1 MNRIVFEYLP
11 VLLSL
16 FLLSACGVEK
26 KIQEVT
32 VKYETELAKVRDE
45 YYGAQKEIN
54 QLNLTLAERKGENNE
69 LIRMQDK
76 FQSQI
81 DALELELQRRN
92 NQAQTEKKTLAEL
105 LSAKDSAVAVQQGKI
120 GAIEQLILTSYQEL
134 DSIAAV
140 LRDSF
145 QQFPAGLWNVEIMN
159 QRIFISL
166 QETLLFKSG
175 VYSSIEEK
183 HFKPLRI
190 VADILSRYP
199 LLFIEIT
206 GHHDNQPLPRR
217 LAMDPWDY
225 TVLRATEVAR
235 VMSREF
241 EVSSARITP
250 AGRGAFA
257 PIESNETSAG
267 QAKNRRIELT
277 LFHAVDELPK
287 KIIQLIRQ

>member
-1 MNRIVFEYLP
+1 MNRITFKYLP
-11 VLLSL
+11 SILCACV
-16 FLLSACGVEK
+16 LSACGVEK
-26 KIQEVT
+26 KIQEVS

-45 YYGAQKEIN
+45 YYVAQKEIN
-54 QLNLTLAERKGENNE
+54 QLNLSLAERKGENNE

-120 GAIEQLILTSYQEL
+120 GAIEHLILTSYQEL
-134 DSIAAV
+134 DSIASV

-145 QQFPAGLWNVEIMN
+145 QQLPAGMWNVEIVN
-159 QRIFISL
+159 QRISISL
-166 QETLLFKSG
+166 QEALLFKPG
-175 VYSSIEEK
+175 VYSRIEEK
-183 HFKPLRI
+183 HMNALRI

-199 LLFIEIT
+199 LLFIEVT
-206 GHHDNQPLPRR
+206 GHHDNQPLPRK

-235 VMSREF
+235 VLSREF

-250 AGRGAFA
+250 AGRGAFV
-257 PIESNETSAG
+257 PLESNETTAG
-267 QAKNRRIELT
+267 QAKNRRIELI
-277 LFHAVDELPK
+277 LFHAADELPK
-287 KIIQLIRQ
+287 KVIQLIRQ